1 MKEQLFKAP
10 NDNVMPPLIAMLIVI
25 NQYCAVLM
33 NIAKLVVT
41 LLLHLEMGSRET
53 KFDHG
58 YCCIV

>member
-10 NDNVMPPLIAMLIVI
+10 KDNVMPPLIAMLIVI

-41 LLLHLEMGSRET
+41 LLLHLELGSRET
-53 KFDHG
+53 A
-58 YCCIV
+58 